1 MRDPV
6 SSAQE
11 TAPMTE
17 TANRSGYAPVNGLQL
32 YYEIHGEGGTP
43 LVLVHGAHMNIDF
56 NWAELLPTLATTR
69 QVIALESQGHGRTAD
84 IDRPITYQAMA
95 DDVAAVLD
103 YLSVPQ
109 ADVFGFSMG
118 AGIALD
124 FAIRYP
130 GKVRKAVLAA
140 ITYRTDGMHP
150 ELLPMFHRQTPA
162 TFASTRFESEYL
174 RLAPNPDD
182 FPVLVNKLTTLYT
195 TPQNWLADDVRS
207 ISAPTLLIFGDAD
220 IARLE
225 HVVEMFRLLGGGV
238 CGDFVPIPAAHLAI
252 LPGTSRLGMLERS
265 DMLMALVQPFL
276 DAPMPEPDQANLA
289 G

>member
-1 MRDPV
+1 
-6 SSAQE
+6 
-11 TAPMTE
+11 MTE
-17 TANRSGYAPVNGLQL
+17 TVLRSGYAPVNGLQL

-43 LVLVHGAHMNIDF
+43 LVLLHGAHMNIDF
-56 NWAELLPTLATTR
+56 NWAELLPTLASTC

-95 DDVAAVLD
+95 DDLAALLD

-130 GKVRKAVLAA
+130 GKVRRAVLAA

-162 TFASTRFESEYL
+162 TFAGTRLESEYL
-174 RLAPNPDD
+174 RLAPKPED
-182 FPVLVNKLTTLYT
+182 FPVLVNKLTTLDT
-195 TPQNWLADDVRS
+195 TPQDWPADDVRS

-238 CGDFVPIPAAHLAI
+238 CGDLVPIPAAHLAI
-252 LPGTSRLGMLERS
+252 LPGTSHLGIPDRS
-265 DMLMALVQPFL
+265 DLLLALVLPFL
-276 DAPMPEPDQANLA
+276 DAPMPEPAQATPA